1 MGRPKGSKNKKPR
14 AKARSKYEAY
24 EYWYDQ
30 YTKGKLTKKGKYTNA
45 HKAGWFRPKLN
56 QQELEDM
63 YDLAKRAGVKNN
75 IAKTIARSQ
84 EYVDRKFEKR
94 YKDLY
99 GKNLPDI
106 SDKKAREQVF
116 LDFVGKLT
124 AKGMSYDDARDEF
137 EKYFY

>member
-24 EYWYDQ
+24 EYWYEK
-30 YTKGKLTKKGKYTNA
+30 YTKGE
-45 HKAGWFRPKLN
+45 KAGWFRPKLN
-56 QQELEDM
+56 QKELEDM
-63 YDLAKRAGVKNN
+63 YELAKRAGIKTN
-75 IAKTIARSQ
+75 IARTIARSQ

-99 GKNLPDI
+99 GKSLPDI
-106 SDKKAREQVF
+106 RDKKAREQVF
-116 LDFVGKLT
+116 LDFVGELT